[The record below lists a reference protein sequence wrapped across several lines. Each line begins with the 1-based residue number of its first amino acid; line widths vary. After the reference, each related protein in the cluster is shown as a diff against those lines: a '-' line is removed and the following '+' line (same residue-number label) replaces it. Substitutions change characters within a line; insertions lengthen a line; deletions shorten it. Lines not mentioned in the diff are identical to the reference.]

1 MAPIGLAFAVLDS
14 LDGSTTELG
23 LVLAARHPDGG
34 LHSLRRRDRGPASA
48 ALVIVA
54 TLPVFAVREVREL
67 RRT

>member
-23 LVLAARHPDGG
+23 LVLAARAIPT
-34 LHSLRRRDRGPASA
+34 LYASA

-54 TLPVFAVREVREL
+54 TLPVFAVREIREL